1 MNPARDES
9 NRESRKVISPEELDI
24 EESENVVTLD
34 DGRFV
39 IGASGRPSV
48 PDEPTEVTTR
58 NPNDDTTPA
67 IEPSSSESP
76 PSTNAQ
82 PAIDS
87 GSSGEPPSNET
98 ESSSTSNTN
107 QSSPTDGQQID
118 SRDVRQWLEED
129 LEDVASRY
137 GFHIAAKAEDSISHQ
152 QMFSD
157 DVGTVFDS
165 LIMWYAQQVDKR
177 TPVEDVIG
185 ILLMESN
192 IRVRYSPRCLRGLL
206 ATHDLSPDDS
216 ISDLFRAIQD
226 ANGVVFPPD
235 ID

>member
-1 MNPARDES
+1 MSPAGDES
-9 NRESRKVISPEELDI
+9 NRESRTVISPEELDI

-48 PDEPTEVTTR
+48 PDDPAQVTTTGSS
-58 NPNDDTTPA
+58 DETVPA
-67 IEPSSSESP
+67 IEPAPSTKPGSP
-76 PSTNAQ
+76 PPNESR
-82 PAIDS
+82 
-87 GSSGEPPSNET
+87 PPT
-98 ESSSTSNTN
+98 ESEAETSRPDEST
-107 QSSPTDGQQID
+107 PTTETPQID

-137 GFHIAAKAEDSISHQ
+137 GFHIAAKSEESISHQ

-165 LIMWYAQQVDKR
+165 LLMWYAQQDDR
-177 TPVEDVIG
+177 GTAVEDVLG

-192 IRVRYSPRCLRGLL
+192 VRVRYSPRCLRSLL
-206 ATHDLSPDDS
+206 DAHDLSPDDS
-216 ISDLFRAIQD
+216 IADLFQSIQD